1 MKFAVLALLASS
13 ATATKLADD
22 CSGKWC
28 NKGLPYDL
36 DEATLAKAQADN
48 DAKTQWY
55 EHTKN
60 ALAIATDAHA
70 AATAAAA
77 AATAADQAA
86 ANAKSAASSQFA
98 ATSYLDGSFKDKESA
113 NKAAVSAKEDTLDAR
128 YRAEDD
134 LVAKNLIMQRRQ
146 RDFDAAEAAK
156 KASDANLKAN

>member
-13 ATATKLADD
+13 ATAVQLSDD

-36 DEATLAKAQADN
+36 DEATLRAAEADN
-48 DAKTQWY
+48 EKKTDWY

-60 ALAIATDAHA
+60 ALEIATKAH
-70 AATAAAA
+70 AAAA
-77 AATAADQAA
+77 AAEAAAKAADSAAGAAKAGAA
-86 ANAKSAASSQFA
+86 ADFA
-98 ATSYLDGSFKDKESA
+98 ATSYLDAAFKSKEAA

-134 LVAKNLIMQRRQ
+134 LVAKNLIMQR
-146 RDFDAAEAAK
+146 K
-156 KASDANLKAN
+156 